1 MANITGAGALNALSK
16 LASAATGS
24 PASDTAQAGGAS
36 FGDVLKQSL
45 QSAIEAQ
52 HTSEKTAAASLV
64 GKADM
69 TEVLQAVNNAEIALN
84 TVLAVRDRVVN
95 AYQTLMQTTI

>member
-1 MANITGAGALNALSK
+1 MTNISGASALSALSK
-16 LASAATGS
+16 LTSAATGA
-24 PASDTAQAGGAS
+24 PAADAAAGGPS
-36 FGDVLKQSL
+36 FGDVLKQSV
-45 QSAIEAQ
+45 QSAIDSQ

-84 TVLAVRDRVVN
+84 TVIAVRDRVVN
-95 AYQTLMQTTI
+95 AYEEIMRTTI